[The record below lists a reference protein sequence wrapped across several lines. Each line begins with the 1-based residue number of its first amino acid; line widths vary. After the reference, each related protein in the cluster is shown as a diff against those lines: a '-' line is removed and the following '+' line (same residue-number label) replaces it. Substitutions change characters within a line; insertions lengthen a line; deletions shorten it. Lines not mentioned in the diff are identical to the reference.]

1 VKEGRGGMRYF
12 WALIMVFAG
21 TASFAQEAPR
31 SWDTLPRMIDHYKK
45 KVASFEKEKTTTGKI
60 LFLGNS
66 ITEVGNF
73 KKLLGDSSV
82 INRGIG
88 GDITFGILK
97 RLDDVTR
104 FQPSK
109 IFILIGINDL
119 SKGIPEDVILEN
131 MFLIVTQ
138 IRKASPKSQV
148 FVQSVLPVNSSFKNF
163 PKGYDVME
171 GISVINGQLSK
182 ISKRF
187 NYTYVDLYKEFT
199 DKDGNLNATM
209 SADGLHL
216 NAAGYKHWI
225 KILKDAKYL

>member
-1 VKEGRGGMRYF
+1 MTR
-12 WALIMVFAG
+12 A
-21 TASFAQEAPR
+21 ASFLCVCLAFAPFMSNAQENAR
-31 SWDTLPRMIDHYKK
+31 TWDTLPRLVEHYQQ
-45 KVASFEKEKTTTGKI
+45 KVAAFKKEKTTKTKI

-66 ITEVGNF
+66 ITEGGNF
-73 KKLLGDSSV
+73 KKLLKDSSV
-82 INRGIG
+82 VNRGIG
-88 GDITFGILK
+88 GDITFGILR

-109 IFILIGINDL
+109 LYLLIGINDL

-138 IRKASPKSQV
+138 IKKASPKTQV
-148 FVQSVLPVNSSFKNF
+148 FVQSILPVNSSFKNF

-187 NYTYVDLYKEFT
+187 GYTYVDLYKHFT
-199 DKDGNLNATM
+199 DKDGNLDATL
-209 SADGLHL
+209 SYDGLHL
-216 NAAGYKHWI
+216 NAAGYQRWVTV
-225 KILKDAKYL
+225 LKDY